1 MKSTT
6 HACILM
12 IMLFSAPPNEFRI
25 QEETQ
30 PQRLLD
36 GVQEAW
42 VSRYGSG
49 LSPAFDIARVLT
61 TDGEGNVY
69 VAGYSSNSRSGVDYR
84 VVKYDA
90 SGRQI
95 WTADYNGTGNGD
107 DLAFA
112 IAADAAGN
120 VYVTGRS
127 AGASSFFDYATV
139 KYNSAG
145 KQIWVVR
152 YNGPGNGLDN
162 PTAILVDQNG
172 NVFVTGESLGAGTSN
187 DYATIKYNST
197 GVQEWVA
204 RYNGPSNSVDEATA
218 MAIDSAGNVYVT
230 GLSSGAIYDYVTI
243 KYNSRGVLQWAA
255 RYNGPANHWDNPTA
269 IGVDNSGNVYVT
281 GQSYGLNGPFDY
293 ATIKY
298 NGAGVQPWVSRY
310 SHTPNS
316 ADGATALAIDATGN
330 IYVSGWSWGE
340 GTNVDY
346 ATIKYDSEG
355 AVRWIARYN
364 GPGNDYD
371 ATKALTLDKA
381 GNVYVTGWS
390 VGAGSFYDYATIKYD
405 ANGVEK
411 WVARYNG
418 PGNLPD
424 WVSAISVDDS
434 ANVFV
439 TGFCQLADR
448 SWDYATVKYNDD
460 GVERWSARYNGPGKS
475 YETASDLA
483 IDGSGNVYVTGWS
496 ESATTNRDY
505 ATVKLNNDGIQQ
517 WAVRYNSPANLED
530 VPVAVA
536 VDNHGNVYV
545 TGRSMGIGT
554 DFDYATIKYDQLGV
568 QQWAARYNAPANL
581 PDEVTALAVDAA
593 GNVYVTG
600 RSTSFESNSDLVT
613 IKYNSFGVEQ
623 WVSRYKNQDRF
634 SGGAKAIAIDDSGNV
649 YVTGRSGLSDY
660 LTIKYDSAG
669 IEQWVARSKNLGG
682 AIAIRLDR
690 AGNVYVTGSGY
701 NVISTVK
708 YDARGV
714 EQWLRRYVGPADDWK
729 EASDFAIDDSANV
742 YITGWSETS
751 HSTADYVTI
760 KYNTS
765 GVEQWVARYNRTG
778 YSYGRAF
785 SLAVDRFGNVYVTG
799 SEEGYLTLKYDRAG
813 VLKWLINYRGSWNSY
828 NQPAA
833 LAVDAAGNVYLTG
846 TSGFEDVNFYEK
858 WSNFTTIKYTQTT
871 PVSVDEKKAS
881 KPQKYHL
888 SQNYPNPCNPSTTIR
903 YALPKS
909 EYVTLKIYNL
919 IGKEIATLV
928 RGKKAAG
935 EYQVQWNAGDLPG
948 GLYLYRLQ
956 VGEYVATRKLVLMK

>member
-1 MKSTT
+1 MKTT
-6 HACILM
+6 TQTCFLM
-12 IMLFSAPPNEFRI
+12 IMLYSTPPGEFRTR
-25 QEETQ
+25 EETQ
-30 PQRLLD
+30 PQHVSG

-42 VSRYGSG
+42 ISRYGSG
-49 LSPAFDIARVLT
+49 LSPAFDIARALT
-61 TDGEGNVY
+61 TDGAGNVY
-69 VAGYSSNSRSGVDYR
+69 IAGHGSNSLSGVDYL

-95 WTADYNGTGNGD
+95 WTADYDGTGNGD

-127 AGASSFFDYATV
+127 VGAGSSFDYATI

-145 KQIWVVR
+145 TQIWGAR

-162 PTAILVDQNG
+162 PTAILVDRNG

-218 MAIDSAGNVYVT
+218 MAVDSAGNVYVT
-230 GLSSGAIYDYVTI
+230 GLSSGAVYDYVTI
-243 KYNSRGVLQWAA
+243 KYNSQGVVQWAA
-255 RYNGPANHWDNPTA
+255 RYNGPVNHWDNPTA
-269 IGVDNSGNVYVT
+269 IGVDNLGNVYVT

-298 NGAGVQPWVSRY
+298 NGAGVQQWVSRY

-346 ATIKYDSEG
+346 ATIKYDSQG
-355 AVRWIARYN
+355 ALRWIARYN

-405 ANGVEK
+405 INGMEK

-434 ANVFV
+434 ENVHV

-448 SWDYATVKYNDD
+448 SWDYATVKYNNTGAEQWIARHD
-460 GVERWSARYNGPGKS
+460 GQGKS
-475 YETASDLA
+475 YDVA
-483 IDGSGNVYVTGWS
+483 IDMAVDGTGNVYVTGWS
-496 ESATTNRDY
+496 GSATTDRDY
-505 ATVKLNNDGIQQ
+505 ATVKLNNDGVQQ
-517 WAVRYNSPANLED
+517 WVVRYDSPENLED
-530 VPVAVA
+530 VPVAVT
-536 VDNHGNVYV
+536 VDNHSNVYV
-545 TGRSMGIGT
+545 TGRSKGIST
-554 DFDYATIKYDQLGV
+554 DFDYATIKYDHVGV
-568 QQWAARYNAPANL
+568 QQWAARYNAAANL
-581 PDEVTALAVDAA
+581 MDEATALAVDDA

-600 RSTSFESNSDLVT
+600 RSTSFESNSDFVT
-613 IKYNSFGVEQ
+613 IKYDRFGVEL
-623 WVSRYKNQDRF
+623 WVARYKNQDRF

-649 YVTGRSGLSDY
+649 YVTGRGGLSDY

-669 IEQWVARSKNLGG
+669 MEQWVACGKGLGG

-690 AGNVYVTGSGY
+690 AGNVYVTGAGY
-701 NVISTVK
+701 KVISTVK
-708 YDARGV
+708 YDARGA

-729 EASDFAIDDSANV
+729 EARDFTIDDSANV

-765 GVEQWVARYNRTG
+765 GVEQWVARYNHSG
-778 YSYGRAF
+778 SSYGQAT
-785 SLAVDRFGNVYVTG
+785 SLAVDKLGNVYVTG

-813 VLKWLINYRGSWNSY
+813 VLKWLVNYRGSWNSY

-833 LAVDAAGNVYLTG
+833 LAVDAAGNVYVTG
-846 TSGFEDVNFYEK
+846 TSGFEDGNFYEK
-858 WSNFTTIKYTQTT
+858 WSNFATIKYTQTT
-871 PVSVDEKKAS
+871 SVSVDENQIGV
-881 KPQKYHL
+881 PQTSHL
-888 SQNYPNPCNPSTTIR
+888 SQNYPNPFNPSTTIR

-909 EYVTLKIYNL
+909 
-919 IGKEIATLV
+919 
-928 RGKKAAG
+928 
-935 EYQVQWNAGDLPG
+935 
-948 GLYLYRLQ
+948 
-956 VGEYVATRKLVLMK
+956 

>member
-1 MKSTT
+1 MKTKT
-6 HACILM
+6 QACFLM
-12 IMLFSAPPNEFRI
+12 IMLYSTSPNEIRTR
-25 QEETQ
+25 EETQ
-30 PQRLLD
+30 PQHFPD

-42 VSRYGSG
+42 ISRYGSG
-49 LSPAFDIARVLT
+49 LSPAFDIARALT
-61 TDGEGNVY
+61 TDGAGNVY
-69 VAGYSSNSRSGVDYR
+69 IAGYSPNSLSGVDYR
-84 VVKYDA
+84 IVKYDA

-95 WTADYNGTGNGD
+95 WTAEYNGTGNGD

-112 IAADAAGN
+112 IAADASGN

-127 AGASSFFDYATV
+127 VGSGSFFDYATI
-139 KYNSAG
+139 KYNRAG
-145 KQIWVVR
+145 MQMWVAR
-152 YNGPGNGLDN
+152 YNGPGNWLDN
-162 PTAILVDQNG
+162 PTSIQVDKNG
-172 NVFVTGESLGAGTSN
+172 NVYVTGGSLGAGTSS
-187 DYATIKYNST
+187 DYATIKYNSA

-218 MAIDSAGNVYVT
+218 MAVDGTGNVYVT
-230 GLSSGAIYDYVTI
+230 GLSSGAIYDYVTL
-243 KYNSRGVLQWAA
+243 KYNSQGVVQWVA
-255 RYNGPANHWDNPTA
+255 RYNGPVNHWDNPTA

-293 ATIKY
+293 ATVKY
-298 NGAGVQPWVSRY
+298 NGAGIQQWVSRY
-310 SHTPNS
+310 SHTANS
-316 ADGATALAIDATGN
+316 SDGATALAIDAKGN

-340 GTNVDY
+340 KTNVDY

-405 ANGVEK
+405 INGMEK

-434 ANVFV
+434 ENVHV

-448 SWDYATVKYNDD
+448 SWDYATVKYNNTGAEQWIARHD
-460 GVERWSARYNGPGKS
+460 GQGKS
-475 YETASDLA
+475 YDVA
-483 IDGSGNVYVTGWS
+483 IDMAVDGTGNVYVTGWS

-505 ATVKLNNDGIQQ
+505 ATVKLNNDGVQQ
-517 WAVRYNSPANLED
+517 WVVRYDSPENLED

-536 VDNHGNVYV
+536 VDNHSNVYV
-545 TGRSMGIGT
+545 TGRSKGIST
-554 DFDYATIKYDQLGV
+554 DFDYATIKYDHVGV
-568 QQWAARYNAPANL
+568 QQWAARYNAAANL
-581 PDEVTALAVDAA
+581 TDEATALAVDDA

-600 RSTSFESNSDLVT
+600 RSTSFESNSDFVT
-613 IKYNSFGVEQ
+613 IKYDRFGVEQ
-623 WVSRYKNQDRF
+623 WMARYKNQDRF

-669 IEQWVARSKNLGG
+669 MEQWVARGKGLGG
-682 AIAIRLDR
+682 AIAIRLDH

-701 NVISTVK
+701 KVISTVK
-708 YDARGV
+708 YDARGA

-778 YSYGRAF
+778 YSYGRAI
-785 SLAVDRFGNVYVTG
+785 SLAVDGLGNVYVTG
-799 SEEGYLTLKYDRAG
+799 SEEGYLTLKYDRTG
-813 VLKWLINYRGSWNSY
+813 VLKWLANYSGSPNSY

-833 LAVDAAGNVYLTG
+833 LALDAAGNVYVAG

-858 WSNFTTIKYTQTT
+858 WSNFATIKYTQTT
-871 PVSVDEKKAS
+871 SVSVDENQIGV
-881 KPQKYHL
+881 PQTHRL
-888 SQNYPNPCNPSTTIR
+888 SQNYPNPFNPSTTIR

-909 EYVTLKIYNL
+909 EYVTLKVFDL
-919 IGKEIATLV
+919 MGKEVATLV
-928 RGKKAAG
+928 SARKGTG
-935 EYQVQWNAGDLPG
+935 EYQVYWDAGDLPG
-948 GLYLYRLQ
+948 GVYLYRLQ
-956 VGEYVATRKLVLMK
+956 VGDYVATKKLVLMK